1 MNDEIIQVWKRNE
14 DENLEIES
22 FVQTNIQQP

>member
-1 MNDEIIQVWKRNE
+1 MNDEIIQVWKQNE

>member
-14 DENLEIES
+14 DEDLEIES